1 MSARRPPVRWL
12 VLVAILSAA
21 SSAMCGKAPGG
32 DHGSGVQATPY
43 SAIGVVK
50 SIDFG
55 VVKSIDTAQ
64 KGILIKHED
73 IPGYMKPM
81 TMLFDLRDLEQV
93 KGIAPGDSVA
103 FTFVDEGGGRLVVQ
117 TIRKTP

>member
-43 SAIGVVK
+43 SAI
-50 SIDFG
+50 G